1 MEEKKWH
8 IITKNGELL
17 VGNNKSVRGDFDV
30 EKIDGGK
37 NDQTKPTEPS
47 VVADNSFI
55 FDRRLRDVDQ
65 KDLKEIDKAKYLAIL
80 ERYHIDPDLDAEP
93 DEELIAALFMIEQQR
108 KKAIAKNDFDEVKR
122 LQAEQD
128 DINLAML
135 YADKLLIAAGILD

>member
-65 KDLKEIDKAKYLAIL
+65 KDLKEIVDNSKS
-80 ERYHIDPDLDAEP
+80 HI
-93 DEELIAALFMIEQQR
+93 
-108 KKAIAKNDFDEVKR
+108 
-122 LQAEQD
+122 
-128 DINLAML
+128 
-135 YADKLLIAAGILD
+135 GG